1 MSLVTNL
8 KMMKNLAKKL
18 SPRLLLS
25 ITSVR
30 PRQDLNTKVISE
42 MDSHK
47 GNEESKKISF
57 TTGGSESNG
66 NTADKI
72 FGAKRQAQVPHNK
85 ILTAETIK
93 SLQTQPLL
101 RNEHSAWIMKRID
114 QIQIKP
120 RA

>member
-8 KMMKNLAKKL
+8 KMLKHLAKKL
-18 SPRLLLS
+18 SPQMLLS
-25 ITSVR
+25 I
-30 PRQDLNTKVISE
+30 PLDTKDISE
-42 MDSHK
+42 MDSRK

-66 NTADKI
+66 NMAAKI